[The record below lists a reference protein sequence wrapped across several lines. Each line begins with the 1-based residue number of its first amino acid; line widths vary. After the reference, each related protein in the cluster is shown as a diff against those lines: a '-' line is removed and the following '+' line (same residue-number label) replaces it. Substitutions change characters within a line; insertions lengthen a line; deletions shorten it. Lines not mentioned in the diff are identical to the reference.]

1 VGRAYLAGCGTVT
14 AALSV
19 GGATNSGISSI
30 NTCEKWN
37 GSIWTITGTLSSGVI
52 APGTVGTVSSALC
65 IGGYNQSSNIYYNQ
79 NWNGSSWS
87 TANAQ
92 PTLVLQFFA
101 VAGIPSNALAFGGVQ
116 FGSAT
121 AYTLNWNGSAWLTLS
136 SLLTQFVY
144 QGGCGTYTSALCVGG
159 STGPSFVPSTSCEKW
174 LGSVWTTI
182 SSLNAIGTGNAC
194 GDTNNALA
202 INGSSSNS
210 SEVWN
215 GFNWAISSSYHILNS
230 DSNFAVCGTYNA
242 ALAFGG
248 NTGSSYINST
258 EIWILHAYN
267 ITGTV
272 IKDNINLTSYTVYLI
287 DRNSGILVATTNTN
301 GSGLYS
307 FIVYD
312 NTTQYQVITLDTV
325 SLEFNAV
332 IQSRV
337 VGEY

>member
-101 VAGIPSNALAFGGVQ
+101 VAGIPSNALSF
-116 FGSAT
+116 
-121 AYTLNWNGSAWLTLS
+121 
-136 SLLTQFVY
+136 
-144 QGGCGTYTSALCVGG
+144 GG

-312 NTTQYQVITLDTV
+312 NTTQYQVI
-325 SLEFNAV
+325 
-332 IQSRV
+332 
-337 VGEY
+337 